1 MNSSLKKSLYLGL
14 AALGFVTVAGTVN
27 ANNASAKTYAKAT
40 SNKWIGAGTDNN
52 VTFSGKNALYTK
64 AGTLKG
70 AKLVAS
76 TTTLNKL
83 AKSKNSEDNFVAYR
97 VATTN
102 KGAVYYKVVSLD
114 KQYRGWIYGGK
125 STKSFAGGV
134 KSYTTFKNSS
144 VSASDAN
151 KNFTFKKTGTT
162 NNGTMLTYK
171 APMYTAYGA
180 GRVIKSSAA
189 YKNDV
194 LTITKQGTRTREGD
208 QWVYVTDTTNAKV
221 SGWILR
227 SGLTATNSVPTTKGV
242 TVNYIDATNGKNVG
256 STVIAF
262 SATNSDASN
271 PVMNMNY
278 KVSDISK
285 VVPAGYTDNASAAT
299 TSGLALGF
307 ASGANSAA
315 VVSATSGSTVNY
327 YVAPTKSASIKFTLN
342 VAKSDG
348 TTSAISVNGLMDA
361 NGHTIQSSTL
371 ANLNGSVGTKAT
383 SAKIL
388 AAAKAQGL
396 GTLTNPSTKI
406 TYTLTSTTDTEFGG
420 TAALVYTAAKN

>member
-1 MNSSLKKSLYLGL
+1 MLN
-14 AALGFVTVAGTVN
+14 GT
-27 ANNASAKTYAKAT
+27 
-40 SNKWIGAGTDNN
+40 
-52 VTFSGKNALYTK
+52 NALYTK

-76 TTTLNKL
+76 TTTLKKL

-125 STKSFAGGV
+125 STKSFAGGGV

-208 QWVYVTDTTNAKV
+208 
-221 SGWILR
+221 
-227 SGLTATNSVPTTKGV
+227 
-242 TVNYIDATNGKNVG
+242 
-256 STVIAF
+256 
-262 SATNSDASN
+262 
-271 PVMNMNY
+271 
-278 KVSDISK
+278 
-285 VVPAGYTDNASAAT
+285 
-299 TSGLALGF
+299 
-307 ASGANSAA
+307 
-315 VVSATSGSTVNY
+315 
-327 YVAPTKSASIKFTLN
+327 
-342 VAKSDG
+342 
-348 TTSAISVNGLMDA
+348 
-361 NGHTIQSSTL
+361 
-371 ANLNGSVGTKAT
+371 
-383 SAKIL
+383 
-388 AAAKAQGL
+388 
-396 GTLTNPSTKI
+396 
-406 TYTLTSTTDTEFGG
+406 
-420 TAALVYTAAKN
+420 